1 MELPMKILV
10 IDDSKT
16 ERLFLRSVLVRL
28 QHDVEVAAGGT
39 EGIQLCES
47 FDPDLILLD
56 VVMPEISG
64 YETARILRASRD
76 EWMPII
82 FLSGCGDAGT
92 RRDLQGCTAV
102 EAGASGLACPHD
114 HHSLVVDEQS

>member
-1 MELPMKILV
+1 MKILV

-82 FLSGCGDAGT
+82 FLSGCGDAGSVE
-92 RRDLQGCTAV
+92 QGID
-102 EAGASGLACPHD
+102 AGGDDYLVKPVDARELLAKIGALP
-114 HHSLVVDEQS
+114 